1 MAYRACRQFQLFRHL
16 ALSQADVSADFS
28 DVVHV
33 GSPLNNLNIR
43 FVFFVRKQNIR
54 IVSRA
59 NIYNLYHSGM
69 NMKWYDLAKTLMKSQ
84 GINQEQLA
92 EHLGIT
98 KGAVSHWLNARRE
111 PSLSEIAKILQFLG
125 KKNFSVGAG
134 GLIIDDTLKGDVEY
148 AGPYIPGN
156 KYPVIS
162 SVQAGSWC
170 EAVEPYTLK
179 DIDLWLES
187 NAHIQG
193 DAFWLLVEGESMTAP
208 TGLSIPE
215 GTYVLFD
222 TGRDAVNGSLVIAKL
237 SESNEAT
244 FKKLVIDGGQ
254 RYLKGLNPQW
264 PLVPINGNCR
274 IIGVAVETKLRLV

>member
-1 MAYRACRQFQLFRHL
+1 MTRA
-16 ALSQADVSADFS
+16 
-28 DVVHV
+28 
-33 GSPLNNLNIR
+33 
-43 FVFFVRKQNIR
+43 K
-54 IVSRA
+54 
-59 NIYNLYHSGM
+59 IYNLYHSGM
-69 NMKWYDLAKTLMKSQ
+69 TMKWYDLAKTLMKSQ

-134 GLIIDDTLKGDVEY
+134 GMIIDDTLKGDVQY
-148 AGPYIPGN
+148 AGTYNPGS

-193 DAFWLLVEGESMTAP
+193 DAFWLQVDGDSMTAP
-208 TGLSIPE
+208 AGLSIPE
-215 GTYVLFD
+215 GTFVLFD
-222 TGRDAVNGSLVIAKL
+222 TGREAINGSLVIAKL
-237 SESNEAT
+237 SDSNEAT

-254 RYLKGLNPQW
+254 KYLKGLNPQW
-264 PLVPINGNCR
+264 PLVPINGNCK